1 MSAANPQTM
10 AEDAKKE
17 IDLRQAVK
25 IAREFV
31 REAFEGQTED
41 LRLEETEFS
50 DFENHWLI
58 TLSFLRER
66 SREEYG
72 TNVFAAAVS
81 SKARDYKIVDID
93 AHDGKVQSMKIRKL

>member
-1 MSAANPQTM
+1 MSATNAQTI
-10 AEDAKKE
+10 AEHDQKE

-58 TLSFLRER
+58 TLSFLREK
-66 SREEYG
+66 SREEYS
-72 TNVFAAAVS
+72 TNIFAAPVS

-93 AHDGKVQSMKIRKL
+93 AHDGKVHSMKIRTL